1 MIVPTIRKLLGCV
14 VETGVITLRHD
25 VMVDGRLD
33 EVARHVPLV
42 AATALGRPPVG
53 PALHVF
59 FGPKC
64 EGRLEVPV
72 GVLCRQDLGNPIL
85 QGFFEQ
91 LLGSQDLR
99 VPFRVDHEGEAHG
112 LHRLV
117 DPCVGEDIAFVDPVR
132 LASEGF
138 RRFDEVVDS
147 PRAELQVVP
156 VDHLYAAPAVLE
168 DVKARFTEELVVV
181 SPDAGGTERAR
192 AFAKRLNAGL
202 AIIDKRRSAANVS
215 EVMHIIGDVDG
226 RTCIIVDDMI
236 DTAGTLCQAA
246 AALKAHGAGDVYATA
261 THAVLSGPA
270 LERIN
275 ESDLKEVLVCNTIP
289 TEEKVKNCSRLRTIS
304 VANILAEA
312 IRRIHGDE
320 SVSSLFV

>member
-1 MIVPTIRKLLGCV
+1 MFKELKIF
-14 VETGVITLRHD
+14 TGNANPAFAQEICRH
-25 VMVDGRLD
+25 LS
-33 EVARHVPLV
+33 VPLAQATVKSFSDGEIMVEINENVRGRDVFVVQSTCQPANHNLMELLVMIDALKRASAARITAVIPYFGYARQDRKV
-42 AATALGRPPVG
+42 APRTPITSKLVADLITTAGAQR
-53 PALHVF
+53 
-59 FGPKC
+59 
-64 EGRLEVPV
+64 
-72 GVLCRQDLGNPIL
+72 VLCVDLHAGQI
-85 QGFFEQ
+85 QGFFN
-91 LLGSQDLR
+91 
-99 VPFRVDHEGEAHG
+99 
-112 LHRLV
+112 
-117 DPCVGEDIAFVDPVR
+117 I
-132 LASEGF
+132 
-138 RRFDEVVDS
+138 
-147 PRAELQVVP
+147 P